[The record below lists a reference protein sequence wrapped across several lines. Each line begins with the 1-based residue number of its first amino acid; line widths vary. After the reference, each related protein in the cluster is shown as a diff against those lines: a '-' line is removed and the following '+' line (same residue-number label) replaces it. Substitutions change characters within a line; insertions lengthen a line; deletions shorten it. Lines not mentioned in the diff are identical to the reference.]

1 MRDCVFI
8 EDTYQTKWT
17 QTMKTQ
23 WHKPLI
29 HITQTAMLVAMQ
41 SLGVG
46 SNAWAQDTSTQSAV
60 ELQIKANEMGRQ
72 TFKRKNGQV
81 IQYEEIRVLSK
92 KEKEVIF
99 DDEMTELEFKT
110 YSNWQ
115 EQKIAVRTARNAEL
129 DKTNAAAWQEY
140 EKNAQKLEA
149 TVRTALA
156 SGLKLP
162 SDYKRT
168 FSFAI
173 AHGKPLET
181 VKYFESLLARP
192 ELFKN

>member
-1 MRDCVFI
+1 
-8 EDTYQTKWT
+8 
-17 QTMKTQ
+17 MKTQ
-23 WHKPLI
+23 WQKHLT
-29 HITQTAMLVAMQ
+29 HITQTAMLVAV
-41 SLGVG
+41 LAFG
-46 SNAWAQDTSTQSAV
+46 SVAWAQQRAQLTVT
-60 ELQIKANEMGRQ
+60 ELQTLGKER
-72 TFKRKNGQV
+72 TVRFKDGQV
-81 IQYEEIRVLSK
+81 LTYQQLA
-92 KEKEVIF
+92 
-99 DDEMTELEFKT
+99 EMTEV
-110 YSNWQ
+110 
-115 EQKIAVRTARNAEL
+115 QKVAVREKAEKRSEWIEFREWELDTANARNAEL